1 MTTKKTTKK
10 PSKPAKQYLWTL
22 NDGKLYDMAPVAGK
36 RANVQ
41 KVSKSG
47 GDWVQEALKKLPAN
61 GLGRI
66 GRPAL

>member
-1 MTTKKTTKK
+1 
-10 PSKPAKQYLWTL
+10 
-22 NDGKLYDMAPVAGK
+22 MAPVAGK

-41 KVSKSG
+41 KMSKCG